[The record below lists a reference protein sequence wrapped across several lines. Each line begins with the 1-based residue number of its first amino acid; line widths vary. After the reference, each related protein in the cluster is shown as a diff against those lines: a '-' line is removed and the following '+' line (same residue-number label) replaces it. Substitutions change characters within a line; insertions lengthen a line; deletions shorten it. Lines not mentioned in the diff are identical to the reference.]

1 MKLLRSS
8 ADQPQ
13 TQPRTFKYVS
23 LGLRILAAVV
33 FLAAAAAKLSGAPEM
48 VQAFDHI
55 GLGQWFRIVTGIVE
69 VIGGIAV
76 LVPAAAF
83 LGGLLLSAT
92 MVGAVLAH
100 SFVIE
105 GSPVPAIALLL
116 ITATIAWLHRPGKQ
130 AAAARPAMPAPS
142 DATP

>member
-13 TQPRTFKYVS
+13 TQPRTLKYVS

-76 LVPAAAF
+76 LIPAAAF

-92 MVGAVLAH
+92 MIGAVLAH

-105 GSPVPAIALLL
+105 GSPVPALILLL
-116 ITATIAWLHRPGKQ
+116 ITAAIAWLHRPGGQ
-130 AAAARPAMPAPS
+130 ATSTGPSPVMPPA
-142 DATP
+142 